1 MVEAPRAEHEPAR
14 MFTTEKMIELERD
27 NIQLM
32 RAGQNQHA
40 PLAHEIG
47 REHEHLSNSQR
58 TAVEEILASR
68 DQVTALEGAAGTG
81 KTTSLA
87 AIREAA
93 EREGYTVK
101 GFAPTSRAA
110 QKLEEAGIES
120 GTLQKYLQRGEHEQ
134 SGEKHLY
141 VLDESSLASTKQM
154 NEFFHRLNEHDRV
167 LLVGDVRQH
176 EAVEAGRPYQQLQDA
191 GMQTSRLEEIVRQ
204 KDPALK
210 EAVEQLARGDVKE
223 AIDNLDSQGRV
234 HQIEDRDER
243 LTAIATEYARQPEGT
258 LVISPDN
265 ESRRALNEL
274 IHAEMQERGAVGQGE
289 HKVRVLEARQE
300 MTGADRAWATQYEEG
315 DIVRYAKGSK
325 TQGIEAG
332 EYARVTD
339 VDRKQNQ
346 ITVERDNGGEVTY
359 DPRRLQGVTIYRE
372 TERSLSEG
380 DRVQFT
386 APSKELHVAN
396 RQLGTIERITDEG
409 DLAIRTD
416 SGRNVQFNI
425 REHPHLDYG
434 YAVTSHSSQGQT
446 ADRALIHVDTAQGER
461 LVNARMAYVSVSRG
475 RYDAE
480 IYTNDR
486 GQLARDLSRDVS
498 QRTATHEQ
506 KPAERS
512 QGQEPET
519 PQQNMN
525 SQSVGQEQAT
535 NATTQTQ
542 SQGQGLGM

>member
-289 HKVRVLEARQE
+289 HKVEGAGGAAGDDRRRPGMGHAVRGRRHRALCQGQQDAGHRGGRIRTSNRRGQKTKSDHGGARQRRR
-300 MTGADRAWATQYEEG
+300 GHVRSAPLAGCDHLPGDRA
-315 DIVRYAKGSK
+315 R
-325 TQGIEAG
+325 
-332 EYARVTD
+332 
-339 VDRKQNQ
+339 
-346 ITVERDNGGEVTY
+346 
-359 DPRRLQGVTIYRE
+359 
-372 TERSLSEG
+372 LSEG

-416 SGRNVQFNI
+416 SGRNVRSISASI
-425 REHPHLDYG
+425 RISITVMP
-434 YAVTSHSSQGQT
+434 
-446 ADRALIHVDTAQGER
+446 
-461 LVNARMAYVSVSRG
+461 
-475 RYDAE
+475 
-480 IYTNDR
+480 
-486 GQLARDLSRDVS
+486 
-498 QRTATHEQ
+498 
-506 KPAERS
+506 
-512 QGQEPET
+512 
-519 PQQNMN
+519 
-525 SQSVGQEQAT
+525 
-535 NATTQTQ
+535 
-542 SQGQGLGM
+542 